1 MNENGDSKMTDK
13 KNDQTTTDEI
23 EEAKIER
30 QPAPKFRKE
39 FFLFLAFI
47 FGITVLIALVS
58 VTLDYWLYI
67 GNR

>member
-1 MNENGDSKMTDK
+1 MSEHENNQAADETQDK
-13 KNDQTTTDEI
+13 AGKNQ
-23 EEAKIER
+23 IER
-30 QPAPKFRKE
+30 EPAPKFRKE